1 MLWALRYS
9 WPNLHASPRARRSWP
24 PEIYPQI
31 SKRTDCAAEEL
42 CFNFCPSDGPL
53 FSRMSAWRN
62 VAFVNRTRRIGPK
75 VFVPFRKIEKDS
87 SGSVSWNIQPN
98 CRTSFN
104 LATTFY
110 HHPYSVFLVVPQP
123 FCAETST
130 YCRVYN
136 PILTYQSDIREDANC
151 HKEIKCTYLSQE
163 VIARLSI
170 GLPRWTPTS
179 EDPSPRRTSTSLCW
193 RLKRMEWFWFGFC
206 TLITVVPE
214 TAFVSS
220 RTLPFCFPLTA
231 NPSPFNTT
239 KSPVCTIVTLMTEN
253 CYIGLPSNTALRPTC

>member
-1 MLWALRYS
+1 MCILAPESATNSLSSGFITDGAGRHHSLVGEKKVALS
-9 WPNLHASPRARRSWP
+9 VAVSFKIFLANLHASPRARRSWP

-42 CFNFCPSDGPL
+42 CFDFCPSDGPL

-110 HHPYSVFLVVPQP
+110 HHPYSVFFGCSSTFLCGNEHLLPSLQP
-123 FCAETST
+123 D
-130 YCRVYN
+130 
-136 PILTYQSDIREDANC
+136 SDLSKWHSGGC
-151 HKEIKCTYLSQE
+151 QLSQ
-163 VIARLSI
+163 
-170 GLPRWTPTS
+170 G
-179 EDPSPRRTSTSLCW
+179 
-193 RLKRMEWFWFGFC
+193 
-206 TLITVVPE
+206 
-214 TAFVSS
+214 
-220 RTLPFCFPLTA
+220 
-231 NPSPFNTT
+231 N
-239 KSPVCTIVTLMTEN
+239 
-253 CYIGLPSNTALRPTC
+253 